1 MYLIYKPADEKE
13 QRYHFD
19 QASVT
24 NFEAEGVE
32 RETGLTWTEFGERL
46 QKNSVLALRA
56 LLWMLQRRI
65 HPTLKFRDVS
75 FKLGEVDVEPEDSE
89 LLGARDALRAIDNPT
104 DEDVD
109 KLRQIDEMLAAR
121 EVPEDATAPKAL
133 ASSDASPTS

>member
-1 MYLIYKPADEKE
+1 MYLIYKPADGDE

-24 NFEAEGVE
+24 NFEAEGIE

-56 LLWMLQRRI
+56 LLWMLQRRV
-65 HPTLKFRDVS
+65 HPTLKFKDVS
-75 FKLGEVDVEPEDSE
+75 FKLGEVEAEMEPAE
-89 LLGARDALRAIDNPT
+89 L
-104 DEDVD
+104 
-109 KLRQIDEMLAAR
+109 LAAR
-121 EVPEDATAPKAL
+121 ENILAAGETDETAEQLALVDAELAKLGVDPETPAPKAL